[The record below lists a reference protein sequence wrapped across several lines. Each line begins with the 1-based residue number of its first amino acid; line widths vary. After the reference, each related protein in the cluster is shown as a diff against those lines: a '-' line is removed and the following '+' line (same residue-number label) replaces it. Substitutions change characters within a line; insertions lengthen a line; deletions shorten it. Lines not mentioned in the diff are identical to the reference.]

1 MKRRTFI
8 KAGVG
13 VFATA
18 GAMPAAW
25 GMQHNGMQHGDMQ
38 HGDMPGMQHGAMQAA
53 DGSAGHAMAHEPSSL
68 MPLDAM
74 PSGQPLARLPSLKNT
89 SKDAK
94 TFKATLTA
102 EPKKVTIAGRK
113 QTELWL
119 YNGELPGPQIVVNEG
134 DTVEILF
141 KNKLPQATTVHWHGL
156 PVPADQDGNP
166 QDIVLP
172 GAERYY
178 RFTLPEGCAGTYWFH
193 PHPHGLVSEQVSKG
207 LAGSFVVKSKNDPLA
222 HLEEQHWMLSD
233 LRLDADGSVSENTM
247 MDWMNGRE
255 GQFIMINGQY
265 KPQISVSNGQR
276 IRIWNACA
284 ARYLKLAI
292 PGCQWIV
299 LGTDGGLL
307 ESPTPAQEDIMLAP
321 AERLEVMLVASQPV
335 QGELIS
341 VYYNR
346 EKMMVQEPADNIVL
360 GQVKVALNSAVD
372 LPQTLR
378 EIPDLGQPTAYKKVE
393 FSEAEM
399 SHGDGG
405 MSMGMGMGG
414 MSHDS
419 GAMSHGSAGTSHD
432 NAGMSHDNGGMN
444 MNMGTGMMNMG
455 AGMMDMM
462 RSMFMINGKVYDMD
476 RIDLESRVGEVEE
489 WELFNNS
496 HMDHPF
502 HLHGTQFIVTSRELK
517 GQRVNEPFKAW
528 RDTVN
533 LRPYETLRFKV
544 VHHLPG
550 LRMFHCHIL
559 EHEDL
564 GMMANL
570 MVK

>member
-1 MKRRTFI
+1 MMKRRTFI
-8 KAGVG
+8 KAGIG

-18 GAMPAAW
+18 SAIPSAW
-25 GMQHNGMQHGDMQ
+25 GMQHNGMN
-38 HGDMPGMQHGAMQAA
+38 HGDMPGMQHGGMHGSMPVA
-53 DGSAGHAMAHEPSSL
+53 DGGAGHTMTHEAPSSL

-74 PSGQPLARLPSLKNT
+74 PSGQPLSRLPSLENT

-134 DTVEILF
+134 DSVEILF
-141 KNKLPQATTVHWHGL
+141 KNKLSQATTVHWHGL
-156 PVPADQDGNP
+156 PVPSDQDGNP
-166 QDIVLP
+166 QDSVPP

-178 RFTLPEGCAGTYWFH
+178 RFTLPEGSAGTYWFH
-193 PHPHGLVSEQVSKG
+193 PHPHGMVSEQVSKG
-207 LAGSFVVKSKNDPLA
+207 LAGSFIVKSKDDPLA

-233 LRLDADGSVSENTM
+233 IRLDVDGRVPENTM
-247 MDWMNGRE
+247 LDWMNGRE
-255 GQFIMINGQY
+255 GQFVMINGQY
-265 KPQISVSNGQR
+265 QPQISVSNGQR
-276 IRIWNACA
+276 LRIWNACA
-284 ARYLKLAI
+284 ARYLTLAI

-307 ESPTPAQEDIMLAP
+307 ESPTAPVDNIMLAP
-321 AERLEVMLVASQPV
+321 AERVEVMLVASKLV

-360 GQVKVALNSAVD
+360 GQVRVALDSAVD
-372 LPQTLR
+372 LPRVLR
-378 EIPDLGQPTAYKKVE
+378 QIPDLGKPTAFKKVE

-399 SHGDGG
+399 SHGDGD
-405 MSMGMGMGG
+405 MSMSM
-414 MSHDS
+414 
-419 GAMSHGSAGTSHD
+419 
-432 NAGMSHDNGGMN
+432 GMSHDNGGSSMD
-444 MNMGTGMMNMG
+444 MDKGMM
-455 AGMMDMM
+455 AMM

-502 HLHGTQFIVTSRELK
+502 HLHGTQFMIISRELK